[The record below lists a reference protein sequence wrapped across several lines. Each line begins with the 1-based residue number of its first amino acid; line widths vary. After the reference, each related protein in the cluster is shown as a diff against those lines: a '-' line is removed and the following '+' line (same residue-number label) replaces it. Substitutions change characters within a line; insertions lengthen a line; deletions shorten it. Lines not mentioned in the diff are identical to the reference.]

1 MFACCD
7 DSRDLSAAYVRI
19 ALEGVSWAVVSPI
32 VLQLGHFV
40 RLSAWN
46 AKTQVETAPRNL
58 PNYGSGKHLVCD
70 GDTIDH
76 AELEMAC
83 LVTKQDVGAR
93 FQLHR

>member
-46 AKTQVETAPRNL
+46 AKTRSKQRRGTCR
-58 PNYGSGKHLVCD
+58 
-70 GDTIDH
+70 I
-76 AELEMAC
+76 MA
-83 LVTKQDVGAR
+83 VANT
-93 FQLHR
+93 